1 MRNLLQNIHCTETFV
16 IKWYSIQDLYTIEK
30 YKIKHKKDPVT
41 KWIKLR
47 CVYKIKIGKKI
58 VHVGRSDT
66 CKKHGPAE
74 KVRKAIV
81 QLLALEEHNPSVAPT
96 KLWREIRLRYRPNS
110 SNISIGVIETN
121 AVAKTYLQE
130 AI

>member
-1 MRNLLQNIHCTETFV
+1 M
-16 IKWYSIQDLYTIEK
+16 KWYN
-30 YKIKHKKDPVT
+30 IKDFYYFEGKRLRHLKTPST
-41 KWIKLR
+41 KWIKLN
-47 CVYKIKIGKKI
+47 CVYKIRIGNAL

-81 QLLALEEHNPSVAPT
+81 QLLALESHNPSVKPT
-96 KLWREIRLRYRPNS
+96 KLWKEIRLRYRPNS

-121 AVAKTYLQE
+121 AIARTYLQE